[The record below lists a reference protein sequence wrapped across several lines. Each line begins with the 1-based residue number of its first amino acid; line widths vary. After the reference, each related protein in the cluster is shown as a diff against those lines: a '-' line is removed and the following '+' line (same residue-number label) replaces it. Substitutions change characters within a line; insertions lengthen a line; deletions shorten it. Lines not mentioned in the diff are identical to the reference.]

1 MDDLKK
7 LYELAES
14 SCNTDEELATLC
26 ALYDKL
32 KCRLDLLHDALSY
45 CGQFIDFDEI
55 ERRLKLELA
64 LDINENRN
72 LLLYILVFFGKGK
85 IEKVVK

>member
-7 LYELAES
+7 LYELAEP
-14 SCNTDEELATLC
+14 SCDTNEELATLC
-26 ALYDKL
+26 ALYNKL
-32 KCRLDLLHDALSY
+32 KYKLNVLQDALSY

-64 LDINENRN
+64 LNINDKRD
-72 LLLYILVFFGKGK
+72 LLMYILCFFGKGK